1 MALAGRSVQNW
12 YMRVENERNPCFRDW
27 GYVGECFYP
36 TWKSYVGHWLLI
48 DLTGEPDLALTL

>member
-36 TWKSYVGHWLLI
+36 TWKSYVGYWLYEI
-48 DLTGEPDLALTL
+48 DGPGTRI